1 MEPADWFT
9 ISRNALGAS
18 KFYLQSPFRFSYFR
32 AVSAIFFVD
41 IVVCAL
47 ILLKFWRRFGFFSF
61 GWLGCGMFLLVAL
74 WFLALRTH
82 ERLNLLLTTGQ
93 VEKLEIGSPLDI
105 ALGVAATVT
114 NVGFFFACGAVAG
127 CLMAFDYMM
136 AGQ

>member
-9 ISRNALGAS
+9 ISRNVLGAS

-32 AVSAIFFVD
+32 AVSLIFFVD

-47 ILLKFWRRFGFFSF
+47 ILLKFWRRFGFLSF

-82 ERLNLLLTTGQ
+82 ERLNLLLTTGFRSKNWKSVRRWTSLSVLRLQ
-93 VEKLEIGSPLDI
+93 SPMLGSFLP
-105 ALGVAATVT
+105 AGPSPGV
-114 NVGFFFACGAVAG
+114 
-127 CLMAFDYMM
+127 
-136 AGQ
+136 

>member
-9 ISRNALGAS
+9 ISRNVLGAS

-32 AVSAIFFVD
+32 AVSVIFFVD

-127 CLMAFDYMM
+127 CLMAFGYMM